1 MASQKELSAENA
13 KDLKNKTDSFT
24 QQDKVS
30 LDFLYQR
37 IRAAATR
44 GDAMIIINSKNKT
57 EDDQSHRN
65 TTDKILGSG
74 NRIDRDVFEKLEEL
88 DFRVKEYELPLS
100 ENQWKTQISWRDS
113 DLAKFSSF
121 AFGLRHGGGFPIV

>member
-1 MASQKELSAENA
+1 MTSKKELSAENA
-13 KDLKNKTDSFT
+13 KDLKNKTDTFT
-24 QQDKVS
+24 QQDKIS

-37 IRAAATR
+37 IRAAASR
-44 GDAMIIINSKNKT
+44 GDAMITISSKNKT
-57 EDDQSHRN
+57 DDSQSHRN

-88 DFRVKEYELPLS
+88 DFRVKEYEQPLS
-100 ENQWKTQISWRDS
+100 KGHWKTQISWRDS

>member
-1 MASQKELSAENA
+1 MASKKELSAENA
-13 KDLKNKTDSFT
+13 KDLKNKSDTFT
-24 QQDKVS
+24 RQDKIS

-37 IRAAATR
+37 IRAVANR
-44 GDAMIIINSKNKT
+44 GDATITINSENKT
-57 EDDQSHRN
+57 EDNQSHQN

-74 NRIDRDVFEKLEEL
+74 NRLDRDVFEKLEDL
-88 DFRVKEYELPLS
+88 DFRVKEYKQPLS
-100 ENQWKTQISWRDS
+100 NGQWKTRISWRDS

>member
-1 MASQKELSAENA
+1 MTSKEELSAENA
-13 KDLKNKTDSFT
+13 KDLKNKTDTFT
-24 QQDKVS
+24 QQDKIS

-37 IRAAATR
+37 IRAAASR
-44 GDAMIIINSKNKT
+44 GDAMININSKNKT
-57 EDDQSHRN
+57 EDNQSHRN

-74 NRIDRDVFEKLEEL
+74 KRLDRDVFEKLEEL
-88 DFRVKEYELPLS
+88 DFRVKEYKQPLS
-100 ENQWKTQISWRDS
+100 KGQWKTQISWRDS

>member
-1 MASQKELSAENA
+1 MASKKELSAENA
-13 KDLKNKTDSFT
+13 KDLKNKSDTFT
-24 QQDKVS
+24 QQDKIS

-37 IRAAATR
+37 IRAVANR
-44 GDAMIIINSKNKT
+44 GDATITINSENKT
-57 EDDQSHRN
+57 EDNQSHQN

-74 NRIDRDVFEKLEEL
+74 NRLDRDVFEKLEDL
-88 DFRVKEYELPLS
+88 DFRVKEYKQPLS
-100 ENQWKTQISWRDS
+100 SGQWKTRISWRDS